1 MEDNEQ
7 KVLCKRKKK
16 KVFAEKRINEEL
28 ILLRKNMFVISA
40 Q

>member
-16 KVFAEKRINEEL
+16 KKGLCREENQWRID
-28 ILLRKNMFVISA
+28 ST
-40 Q
+40 